1 MAAIALIRLVDIF
14 LARITDYCKVAKA
27 AYSPVDVADTTS
39 CSCSRDGVGCTI
51 FTYFF
56 LIKKKQ

>member
-56 LIKKKQ
+56 